1 MNSLKTYSLQEI
13 YDSASKDVYSVRLDG
28 IDYEAFLLYGI
39 KIISHHKSGKIQIV
53 NTLRNGEYYQEIT
66 DLEYLEFSTSGWRLG
81 VYEVA
86 IKNYNRKLD
95 LINEKISEDI
105 LDRPSYTASLTH
117 QKRTNEIRLKKIEDK
132 KWKTINT
139 KSLAK

>member
-1 MNSLKTYSLQEI
+1 
-13 YDSASKDVYSVRLDG
+13 
-28 IDYEAFLLYGI
+28 
-39 KIISHHKSGKIQIV
+39 
-53 NTLRNGEYYQEIT
+53 
-66 DLEYLEFSTSGWRLG
+66 
-81 VYEVA
+81 VA

-105 LDRPSYTASLTH
+105 LDRPSYTASLSH

>member
-1 MNSLKTYSLQEI
+1 MSLLKAYSLEEI
-13 YDSASKDVYSVRLDG
+13 YESASRDVYSVRLDG

-39 KIISHHKSGKIQIV
+39 KIVHYHKNGKIEIL
-53 NTLRNGEYYQEIT
+53 NTSRNGEYYQEVNP
-66 DLEYLEFSTSGWRLG
+66 LEYEEFVINGWRLG

-105 LDRPSYTASLTH
+105 LDRPSYTASLSH

-132 KWKTINT
+132 KWKTLNT